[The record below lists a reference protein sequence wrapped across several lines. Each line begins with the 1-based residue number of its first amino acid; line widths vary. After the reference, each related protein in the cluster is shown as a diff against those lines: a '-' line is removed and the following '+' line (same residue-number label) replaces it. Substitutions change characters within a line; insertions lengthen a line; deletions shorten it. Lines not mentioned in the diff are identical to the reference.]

1 MIFFFLFA
9 LTPFVADKVE
19 IIRENGESTVHLL
32 GNVIIEDEQTRITC
46 AEAMLNDTKGVVI
59 LYSDVIIVDENSEIH
74 ANAATY
80 YFREKRGYL
89 GGDVELLTKDETIRA
104 DSLHYDGIH
113 GFVEMF
119 SNIQIDEPKN
129 NLVAYGQKGW
139 YDLHKEQG
147 YLTEDPRM
155 EIFRDNQPPFTI
167 SAQEFELIVPDNTLY
182 GYDSVIAFIDSIT
195 IYSDTFEYNL
205 KTERGN
211 LVRPIIVDREN
222 ELTGESGQF
231 QLKNKNI
238 ESFSVEQGW
247 STYSTDEGSKNVV
260 SGLKISIIF
269 TEGKATKIFVEG
281 RPQGSLYLKPEGTD
295 EDVENY

>member
-1 MIFFFLFA
+1 MVLFFLLA

-32 GNVIIEDEQTRITC
+32 GNVVIEDEQTIITC
-46 AEAMLNDTKGVVI
+46 AEARLNDTKGVVV
-59 LYSDVIIVDENSEIH
+59 LYHDVKIVDENGEIH

-89 GGDVELLTKDETIRA
+89 SGDVVLLTREETIRA
-104 DSLHYDGIH
+104 DSLHYNGMS

-119 SNIQIDEPKN
+119 SNVQIDEPKN
-129 NLVAYGQKGW
+129 NLVAYGQKGS
-139 YDLHKEQG
+139 YDLREEQG
-147 YLTEDPRM
+147 YLTAEPRM
-155 EIFRDNQPPFTI
+155 EIFREDRSPLTI
-167 SAQEFELIVPDNTLY
+167 SAREFALIVSDNLLY
-182 GYDSVIAFIDSIT
+182 GFDSVIAIIDSIT

-211 LVRPIIVDREN
+211 LVQPIIIDREN

-247 STYSTDEGSKNVV
+247 SKYITDEGSKNVI
-260 SGLKISIIF
+260 SGSQINIIF
-269 TEGKATKIFVEG
+269 TEGKASKICVDGE
-281 RPQGSLYLKPEGTD
+281 PQGNLYLKQEGTV
-295 EDVENY
+295 EDVEDE